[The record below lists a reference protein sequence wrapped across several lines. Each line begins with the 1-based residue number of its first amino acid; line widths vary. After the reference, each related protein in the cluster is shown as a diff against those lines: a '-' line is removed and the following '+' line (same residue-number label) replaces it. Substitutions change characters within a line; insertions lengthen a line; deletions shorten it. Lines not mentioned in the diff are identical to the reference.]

1 MNNKGFTLAELIG
14 VLVILAILSLLSLG
28 IFNNVY
34 KSVLETD
41 YNNLVIEIENKAE
54 EYARDIGTTDVS
66 YINVEF
72 LIDNG
77 YLQAEDGENIYDPR
91 DNTSLNCYMIH
102 VVFSDGEYNATFGDN
117 SINTDST
124 CQETELVT
132 GEITLL
138 CNGGACSD
146 TWVNTDLILTLAGKD
161 NADIL
166 NSTVEWTSLL
176 GDYVFQ
182 DVGEEKVLE
191 IKPNTVLDTIYTVT
205 IKMGS
210 KTYKIEKNIK
220 IDKEGPALIDELL
233 NIDYFGDTQKL
244 QINASDLSGSGISG
258 IALTQNDCE
267 SATYSKDAI
276 EINSSGK
283 FNLCLKDDVGNITEE
298 EIEINEVT
306 FNYNDTSNP
315 NPQSKD
321 IYYLVNN
328 PNESLLYPTRN
339 GYTFTYWTD
348 DAGNR
353 VYSLEN
359 LENGSV
365 INGNWQINDIEVPVD
380 KIDTDSVGVMIENQV
395 NLIILLDTSGS
406 MNWGNKIS
414 QLKTAVNNTINSM
427 NFDNGSTITILQF
440 TRRVK
445 SYLLPISNKTAA
457 LNFMNSYSPQWGD
470 DENFALAL
478 NWSYDIVN
486 NYNMEKDRTFVIF
499 FTDGEDVA
507 STSSERKAAYQKIKD
522 YVSEIFAVG
531 LDLTS
536 SGRTKLL
543 EVISSSD
550 NYFDAS
556 SAQANLEEI
565 FWQIQEEIREEVTI
579 NSTGGLIELPSL
591 YVSSEYP
598 FILNINGNTYT
609 FNTISDINDIL
620 TYDNNTYYLDLIKV
634 DNKYKLNGDFTNF
647 KFEYYY
653 N

>member
-54 EYARDIGTTDVS
+54 EYARDIGTTDVL

-72 LIDNG
+72 LINNG

-102 VVFSDGEYNATFGDN
+102 IVFSDGEYNATFGDN
-117 SINTDST
+117 SINTDGT

-146 TWVNTDLILTLAGKD
+146 TWVNTDLTLTLAGKD
-161 NADIL
+161 NEDIL

-182 DVGEEKVLE
+182 DVGEEKILE

-233 NIDYFGDTQKL
+233 NIDYFGDSQKL

-276 EINSSGK
+276 EINASGK

-395 NLIILLDTSGS
+395 NLFLLLDTSGS
-406 MNWGNKIS
+406 MGFSNKS
-414 QLKTAVNNTINSM
+414 NQLKNAVRNTINSM
-427 NFDNGSTITILQF
+427 NFANGSTITIIQF
-440 TRRVK
+440 TTYIK
-445 SYLLPISNKTAA
+445 SELVASNNKNNA
-457 LNFMNSYSPQWGD
+457 LNFINSYSPGGD
-470 DENFALAL
+470 EDFALAL
-478 NWSYDIVN
+478 NRSNQIIQS
-486 NYNMEKDRTFVIF
+486 YNMEKDKTFIIF
-499 FTDGEDVA
+499 FTDGNDVA
-507 STSSERKAAYQKIKD
+507 STSSERKAAYRNIKD
-522 YVSEIFAVG
+522 RVANIYAVG
-531 LDLTS
+531 LDLQES
-536 SGRTKLL
+536 WKWKIL
-543 EVISSSD
+543 EVISSPD

-556 SAQANLEEI
+556 TAQANLEEI

-579 NSTGGLIELPSL
+579 NSIGGLIELPSL

-620 TYDNNTYYLDLIKV
+620 TYDNNTYYLDLVKV

>member
-34 KSVLETD
+34 QSVLETD

-54 EYARDIGTTDVS
+54 EYARDIGTTDVL

-91 DNTSLNCYMIH
+91 DNTSLNCFVIH
-102 VVFSDGEYNATFGDN
+102 VVFTDGQYNATFGDN
-117 SINTDST
+117 SINSDGT

-138 CNGGACSD
+138 CNGGVCND
-146 TWVNTDLILTLAGKD
+146 NWVNTDLTLTLAGKD

-182 DVGEEKVLE
+182 DVGEEKILE

-233 NIDYFGDTQKL
+233 NIDYFGDSQKL

-276 EINSSGK
+276 EINASGK

-395 NLIILLDTSGS
+395 NLFLLLDTSGS
-406 MNWGNKIS
+406 MGFSNKS
-414 QLKTAVNNTINSM
+414 NQLKNAVRNTINSM
-427 NFDNGSTITILQF
+427 NFANGSTITIIQF
-440 TRRVK
+440 TTYIK
-445 SYLLPISNKTAA
+445 SELVASNNKNNA
-457 LNFMNSYSPQWGD
+457 LNFINSYSPGGD
-470 DENFALAL
+470 EDFALAL
-478 NWSYDIVN
+478 NRSNQIIQS
-486 NYNMEKDRTFVIF
+486 YNMEKDKTFIIF
-499 FTDGEDVA
+499 FTDGNDVA
-507 STSSERKAAYQKIKD
+507 STSSERKAAYQNIKD
-522 YVSEIFAVG
+522 RVANIYAVG
-531 LDLTS
+531 LDLQES
-536 SGRTKLL
+536 WKWKIL
-543 EVISSSD
+543 EVISSPD

-556 SAQANLEEI
+556 TAQANLEEI

-620 TYDNNTYYLDLIKV
+620 TYDNNTYYLDLVKV

>member
-14 VLVILAILSLLSLG
+14 VLVIIAILSLLSLG

-54 EYARDIGTTDVS
+54 EYARDIGTTDVL

-117 SINTDST
+117 SINTDGT
-124 CQETELVT
+124 CLETELVT

-138 CNGGACSD
+138 CNGGVCND
-146 TWVNTDLILTLAGKD
+146 NWVNTDLTLTLAGKD
-161 NADIL
+161 NEDIL

-182 DVGEEKVLE
+182 DVGEEKILE

-276 EINSSGK
+276 EINASGK

-395 NLIILLDTSGS
+395 NLFLLLDTSGS
-406 MNWGNKIS
+406 MGFSNKS
-414 QLKTAVNNTINSM
+414 NQLKNAVRNTINSM
-427 NFDNGSTITILQF
+427 NFANGSTITIIQF
-440 TRRVK
+440 TTYIK
-445 SYLLPISNKTAA
+445 SELVASNNKNNA
-457 LNFMNSYSPQWGD
+457 LNFINSYSPGGD
-470 DENFALAL
+470 EDFALAL
-478 NWSYDIVN
+478 NRSNQIIQS
-486 NYNMEKDRTFVIF
+486 YNMEKDKTFIIF
-499 FTDGEDVA
+499 FTDGNDVA
-507 STSSERKAAYQKIKD
+507 STSSERKAAYRNIKD
-522 YVSEIFAVG
+522 RVANIYAVG
-531 LDLTS
+531 LDLQES
-536 SGRTKLL
+536 WKWKIL
-543 EVISSSD
+543 EVISSPD

-609 FNTISDINDIL
+609 FNSITDINDLL
-620 TYDNNTYYLDLIKV
+620 TYNNNTYYLDLVKV

>member
-34 KSVLETD
+34 QSVLETD

-54 EYARDIGTTDVS
+54 EYARDIGTTDVL

-117 SINTDST
+117 SINSDGT

-138 CNGGACSD
+138 CNGGVCND
-146 TWVNTDLILTLAGKD
+146 NWVNTDLTLTLAGKD
-161 NADIL
+161 NEDIL

-182 DVGEEKVLE
+182 DVGEEKILE

-276 EINSSGK
+276 EINASGK

-395 NLIILLDTSGS
+395 NLFLLLDTSGS
-406 MNWGNKIS
+406 MGFSNKS
-414 QLKTAVNNTINSM
+414 NQLKNAVRNTINSM
-427 NFDNGSTITILQF
+427 NFANGSTITIIQF
-440 TRRVK
+440 TTYIK
-445 SYLLPISNKTAA
+445 SELVASNNKNNA
-457 LNFMNSYSPQWGD
+457 LNFINSYSPGGD
-470 DENFALAL
+470 EDFALAL
-478 NWSYDIVN
+478 NRSNQIIQS
-486 NYNMEKDRTFVIF
+486 YNMEKDKTFIIF
-499 FTDGEDVA
+499 FTDGNDVA
-507 STSSERKAAYQKIKD
+507 STSSERKAAYQNIKD
-522 YVSEIFAVG
+522 RVANIYAVG
-531 LDLTS
+531 LDLQES
-536 SGRTKLL
+536 WKWKIL
-543 EVISSSD
+543 EVISSPD

-556 SAQANLEEI
+556 TAQANLEEI

-620 TYDNNTYYLDLIKV
+620 TYDNNTYYLDLVKV